1 MMEQDVVIE
10 LNVKEVMDKR
20 NISINELSRLAN
32 IKYDIVK
39 RYYNGDIIRYDSE
52 ILKKFCIYLHCK
64 IDDLIKIKEKN
75 K

>member
-1 MMEQDVVIE
+1 MEQDVVIE

>member
-1 MMEQDVVIE
+1 MEQDVVIE

-39 RYYNGDIIRYDSE
+39 RYYNGESDAIIMSKG
-52 ILKKFCIYLHCK
+52 I
-64 IDDLIKIKEKN
+64 
-75 K
+75 